1 MYAVQRVVSRR
12 VCGVRV
18 YGNMFGQRFQ
28 HAVDG
33 SKADD
38 VKEDDD
44 LRGRQALDAASYV
57 LGNAVEPLEP
67 KAQLCPGPSADR
79 AALPLSLSP

>member
-1 MYAVQRVVSRR
+1 MCAVQRVVSRR